1 MKFSESDKGT
11 YVSAKFTEATLDQIE
26 KVQKSLGLL
35 NPVSRDDLHTTICYS
50 QVNVPFTASNA
61 SLIVSTKNHLEIWD
75 TNNGP
80 ALILCLNSQYLE
92 ERHKYSR
99 ILGATYDY
107 PDYKPHITLSYNLGA
122 QAIDLS
128 ITDVNVPITISHEVV
143 EDLDLD
149 WTKDKI

>member
-1 MKFSESDKGT
+1 M
-11 YVSAKFTEATLDQIE
+11 
-26 KVQKSLGLL
+26 
-35 NPVSRDDLHTTICYS
+35 
-50 QVNVPFTASNA
+50 
-61 SLIVSTKNHLEIWD
+61 
-75 TNNGP
+75 
-80 ALILCLNSQYLE
+80 NSQYLE